1 MGLPGPADDVS
12 KVGPHDAKL
21 SATGGSADT
30 QAVDVSGRRWQ
41 TRRVTALA
49 IRAVVLVLP
58 FSSALVVGRLLAV
71 ALPVPEGRVATVGW
85 WLVVVAGS
93 SIALF
98 AVDRVARRLLPVAM
112 LYRLALVFPDRAP
125 PRYRVAL
132 RTGTIHQLRERLD
145 SGGDLGGTP
154 GEAAENLLALVAAL
168 GKHDRITRGHSER
181 VRAYSDVIAVEM
193 GLSEADRERLHWAAL
208 VHDVGKMAVR
218 PAVLNKAGRPTDEEW
233 SEIRNHPAAAAAMVE
248 PLRPWLGEW
257 LDAATQHHERI
268 DGKGYPCGLAGR
280 EISLAGRIVA
290 VADAYDCMTSARSYK
305 KALPA
310 DQARYEL
317 TRNRGTQFDADV
329 VRALLGVSVGRLHLA
344 GGPLSWFAQIPGAR
358 EAITLSGAGGAS
370 ITAGVASAAVAVVG
384 AVGGFL
390 GPPTEPQPVSAART
404 APVELVADEFSG
416 TSSEPVS
423 ASDVTATSAI
433 APVSGP
439 GPTSTPPG
447 GSTARGA
454 TATTAPGR
462 ASPSTTAPGGTPH
475 DPPNPTTTSASST
488 SEAPW
493 STPTTTSA
501 SSTTTTI
508 ADNQPPNAHNDDAD
522 IAILTTSSVLI
533 PVLTNDTDID
543 GTIDAS
549 TLALVTQPPPSE
561 GHVTIVGSQLRY
573 TRSLLTPA
581 TSFVYRICD
590 DDGACSQ
597 ATVTITVSGLI

>member
-1 MGLPGPADDVS
+1 VDSL
-12 KVGPHDAKL
+12 DAKV
-21 SATGGSADT
+21 SATGGSAET
-30 QAVDVSGRRWQ
+30 QAVDASERRWQ
-41 TRRVTALA
+41 TRRATALA

-71 ALPVPEGRVATVGW
+71 AMPVPEGRVATVGW

-132 RTGTIHQLRERLD
+132 RTGTVHQLRERLV

-193 GLSEADRERLHWAAL
+193 GLSEADREHLHWAAL
-208 VHDVGKMAVR
+208 VHDLGKMAVR
-218 PAVLNKAGRPTDEEW
+218 PAVLNKAGRLTDEEW
-233 SEIRNHPAAAAAMVE
+233 SEIRNHPAAATAMIE

-268 DGKGYPCGLAGR
+268 DGKGYPHALAGR
-280 EISLAGRIVA
+280 DISLAGRIVA

-317 TRNRGTQFDADV
+317 TRNSGTQFDADV

-344 GGPLSWFAQIPGAR
+344 GGPLSWLAQIPGAR

-370 ITAGVASAAVAVVG
+370 ITVGVVTTAVAVVG

-390 GPPTEPQPVSAART
+390 GPATEPQPVSAART
-404 APVELVADEFSG
+404 ASPVELVVGATAGSP
-416 TSSEPVS
+416 SEPDS
-423 ASDVTATSAI
+423 ASDVTATSAVV
-433 APVSGP
+433 PVGGSGA
-439 GPTSTPPG
+439 TSVPPG
-447 GSTARGA
+447 ASTARGA
-454 TATTAPGR
+454 TTSTTVR
-462 ASPSTTAPGGTPH
+462 VSASTSTTAPAGRTPSGL
-475 DPPNPTTTSASST
+475 PNPTTTSAPST
-488 SEAPW
+488 SEAP
-493 STPTTTSA
+493 
-501 SSTTTTI
+501 SSTTTTTT
-508 ADNQPPNAHNDDAD
+508 ASTTTTTTAANQPPNAQNDGAD

-533 PVLTNDTDID
+533 PVLTNDTDAD

-549 TLALVTQPPPSE
+549 TLVIVTQPPPSE
-561 GHVTIVGSQLRY
+561 GHATIVGGQLRY
-573 TRSLLTPA
+573 TRSVLTPA